1 MLPDLTA
8 TQVVSA
14 LKTDGYNCS
23 TDVAYAVCR
32 MGATSIGVLTGDHPR
47 PPVVSVQ
54 ASGQVDVAWA
64 EISNSLP
71 RILELA
77 HINQPEIATW
87 FNQQKGK
94 PVAQQSFGDWLVD
107 VSAEVDTEEPG
118 VHLTLTDKL
127 CKTNCQAE

>member
-14 LKTDGYNCS
+14 LKTDGYDCT

-32 MGATSIGVLTGDHPR
+32 KGITSIGVLTGTHPR
-47 PPVVSVQ
+47 PPVLSVQ
-54 ASGQVDVAWA
+54 ASGQVDVAWG

-77 HINQPEIATW
+77 HVNQPEIAGW
-87 FNQQKGK
+87 FDQQKGK
-94 PVAQQSFGDWLVD
+94 PIAQQAFGDWLVD
-107 VSAEVDTEEPG
+107 ISAEVDTEEPG